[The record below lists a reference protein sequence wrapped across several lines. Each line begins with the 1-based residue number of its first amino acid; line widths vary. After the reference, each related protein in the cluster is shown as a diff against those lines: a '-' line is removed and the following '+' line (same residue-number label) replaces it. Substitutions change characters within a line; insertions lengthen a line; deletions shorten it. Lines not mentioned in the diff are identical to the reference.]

1 VTDVPAPAPDA
12 APVHD
17 VSADAS
23 MSMEEAAGIA
33 IRVIP
38 AAALL
43 VLLHWALHGGP
54 SLREGFGFL
63 SRLYVL
69 IPALLVSVV
78 VHEGLHALGFL
89 FIGRAPRASVHFG
102 IHRETLSPY
111 AGCHEPLTA
120 GAYRAAVALPGLVLG
135 VAPVLFGLAGGTAWL
150 TLWGSFM
157 LVTAGGDLAVLLAL
171 RGVPSAARVVDHPTR
186 VGGLVLR

>member
-1 VTDVPAPAPDA
+1 VTDAPAPAPDA

-17 VSADAS
+17 VAADAS

-63 SRLYVL
+63 FRLYVF
-69 IPALLVSVV
+69 IPVLLASIV

-89 FIGRAPRASVHFG
+89 IIGRARRASVHFG

-135 VAPVLFGLAGGTAWL
+135 VVPVLLGLAGGTAWL
-150 TLWGSFM
+150 TLWGAFM

-171 RGVPSAARVVDHPTR
+171 RGVPSSAHVVDHPTR